1 MKKILIV
8 LALFSAASCNPFKGI
23 NGAVNKI
30 DYELEKQNDSQRYER
45 RKQVED
51 TARAMVASYESDK
64 QTYLAMKDVN
74 KEVSLQAKIRANSTA
89 ISYNEYILKN
99 SFLWADNIPEDIKS
113 KLEII
118 E

>member
-8 LALFSAASCNPFKGI
+8 LTLLSAASCNPFKGI

-51 TARAMVASYESDK
+51 TARAMIASYKSDR

-74 KEVSLQAKIRANSTA
+74 REVSLQAKIRANSTA

-99 SFLWADNIPEDIKS
+99 NFLWADNIPEDIKS

>member
-1 MKKILIV
+1 MRKILIV

-30 DYELEKQNDSQRYER
+30 DYELEKQNDSQRYGR

-74 KEVSLQAKIRANSTA
+74 NEVSLQAKIRANSTA
-89 ISYNEYILKN
+89 ISYEYILKN